1 MVFKVLRAVR
11 HLPWRPLVVAV
22 LMLGV
27 AEVTGRVEAWATFTT
42 RLTVAGWVMAVG
54 LLAWWWLRWLA
65 PALSTGR
72 WVDRRDDASHHAGG
86 VATWTDIGELSSAHR
101 LRARMLDLRPSLA
114 GLPRWRRRRLPL
126 TEVGVQLLR
135 TSPVR
140 GVNSVWSPC
149 DEVTLR
155 VGGPRQGKS
164 ASLTCHALDA
174 PGALLVTTSRTD
186 LLEDTAT
193 HRAGRG
199 RVLIFNPTGLGTNP
213 EDDGHKAMAAV
224 RAGELVRWSPLAGC
238 TDFGTATRRAKDLV
252 PDSGASAEG
261 ERWDEQARGLLATLL
276 HAAARSGGS
285 MRTVLG
291 WISPADV
298 IARDEI
304 LDALADSPDARAMS
318 SEIRGLYGTNDRTLS
333 SITATLRPKLRWLL
347 DPTLAASGDAPLT
360 DPAFLDVAA
369 FVAQA
374 SDSLYLIGR
383 DGGAPTLIG
392 ALTAEVAHQV
402 RLHAARMPRGRLDPP
417 MTAVLDEAPITCG
430 PIPLHEWTADMG
442 GFNLTLHIGAQSLSQ
457 LEDVWGSRRAA
468 AILGN
473 VGSLMVFGGIKN
485 QADPIHISTL
495 TGTRLVRVDED
506 DARPLPVMTPA
517 EITALPV
524 GTALVIRN
532 GMRPIV
538 GAAPWLGDR
547 RPTRTRAALTAARA
561 ATTRTVTRTVQAL
574 TTSAAST
581 APGPS
586 PAPTASASEPAS
598 EPASSPAAARA
609 ERARQLRNEI
619 DAIFARPG
627 LDDAL
632 DNDPTRSEP
641 EDRPNTQ
648 DDHGGAA

>member
-11 HLPWRPLVVAV
+11 HLPWRPLVVAA
-22 LMLGV
+22 LMLG
-27 AEVTGRVEAWATFTT
+27 AAQVTGRVESWSTFTG
-42 RLTVAGWVMAVG
+42 RLQVAAWVLTG
-54 LLAWWWLRWLA
+54 LVLVWWWVRWLA

-72 WVDRRDDASHHAGG
+72 WVFRRDDASQHARG

-101 LRARMLDLRPSLA
+101 LRARMVDLRPSLA
-114 GLPRWRRRRLPL
+114 ATPRWHRRRLPL
-126 TEVGVQLLR
+126 THAGVELVR

-140 GVNSVWSPC
+140 GMNSVWSPC

-155 VGGPRQGKS
+155 IGGPRQGKS

-193 HRAGRG
+193 HRATRG

-213 EDDGHKAMAAV
+213 HADSDQAMAAV

-238 TDFGTATRRAKDLV
+238 TDFGTSVRRARDLV

-261 ERWDEQARGLLATLL
+261 ERWDDQARGLLATLL

-285 MRTVLG
+285 MRTVLS
-291 WISPADV
+291 WISPADL

-304 LDALADSPDARAMS
+304 LDALHDSPDARAMA
-318 SEIRGLYGTNDRTLS
+318 SEIRGTFGTNDRTLS
-333 SITATLRPKLRWLL
+333 SITATLRPKLRWVL
-347 DPTLAASGDAPLT
+347 DPTLAAAGDAPLT
-360 DPAFLDVAA
+360 DPGFLDVPQ
-369 FVAQA
+369 FVAA
-374 SDSLYLIGR
+374 ARDSLYLIGR

-417 MTAVLDEAPITCG
+417 MTGVLDEAPITCG

-442 GFNLTLHIGAQSLSQ
+442 GFNFTIHIGAQSLSQ
-457 LEDVWGSRRAA
+457 LDDVWGPRRAA

-473 VGSLMVFGGIKN
+473 VGSLIVFGGIKN
-485 QADPIHISTL
+485 KADPEHISTL
-495 TGTRLVRVDED
+495 TGTRLVRLDED
-506 DARPLPVMTPA
+506 DTRPLPVMTPA

-538 GAAPWLGDR
+538 GTAPWIGDR
-547 RPTRTRAALTAARA
+547 KPTRTRTALNAVGT
-561 ATTRTVTRTVQAL
+561 ATTRTVTRAIRGL
-574 TTSAAST
+574 KATS
-581 APGPS
+581 GD
-586 PAPTASASEPAS
+586 PAPAPSAGIPA
-598 EPASSPAAARA
+598 ASPAATRA
-609 ERARQLRNEI
+609 ERARTLRHEI
-619 DAIFARPG
+619 DTIFSRADLDSAI
-627 LDDAL
+627 
-632 DNDPTRSEP
+632 DNDPTRAAGLG
-641 EDRPNTQ
+641 DRPSTQ
-648 DDHGGAA
+648 NEHGDAA